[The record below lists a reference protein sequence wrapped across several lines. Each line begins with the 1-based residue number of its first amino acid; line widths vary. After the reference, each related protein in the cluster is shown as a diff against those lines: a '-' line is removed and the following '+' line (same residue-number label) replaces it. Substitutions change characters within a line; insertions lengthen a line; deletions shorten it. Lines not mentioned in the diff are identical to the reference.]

1 MTTVLDRKITPQAGA
16 ETKVATRTR
25 GPRPKPVSVNGVVI
39 PRGDIGRETQHHP
52 AEKPIDAW
60 LAATRALV
68 VRELLLQ
75 EARRLG
81 LEPAPLED
89 EQGRRET
96 SEDALVRELIERE
109 VRTPE
114 PDEAACRRVYEQRQR
129 TFRSA
134 DLYAVRH
141 ILLPAA
147 PGDMSARAA
156 GKLQAGALIDLL
168 AGDPTL
174 FPALASAHSAC
185 PSKNQGGAL
194 GQISRG
200 QTVPEF
206 EAALADAPV
215 GSVTPEP
222 VETRYGVHVVMVD
235 QKIAGAQFP
244 FELVHARIAAWLAER
259 SRETAIRQ
267 YIAMLAGQAAITGI
281 DLEAVASPL
290 VR

>member
-1 MTTVLDRKITPQAGA
+1 MTTVLDTTASVP
-16 ETKVATRTR
+16 VATATKAASRSR
-25 GPRPKPVSVNGVVI
+25 VPRPKPVSVNGVTI

-60 LAATRALV
+60 LAAARALV

-81 LEPAPLED
+81 IEPAPLED
-89 EQGRRET
+89 DEGRRET
-96 SEDALVRELIERE
+96 SEDALVRQLIEQE

-114 PDEAACRRVYEQRQR
+114 PDEAACRRVYEQKQQ
-129 TFRSA
+129 TFRSS

-147 PGDMSARAA
+147 PGDAPARAA
-156 GKLQAGALIDLL
+156 AKTQANALIELL
-168 AGDPTL
+168 ASDPTM

-206 EAALADAPV
+206 EAALGDAPV
-215 GSVTPEP
+215 GSVMTGP

-235 QKIAGAQFP
+235 QKIAGAPFP
-244 FELVHARIAAWLAER
+244 FEMVHARIAAWLAER

-267 YIAMLAGQAAITGI
+267 YIAMLAGRASITGI
-281 DLEAVASPL
+281 ELEAIASTI
-290 VR
+290 R